1 MTFPKNL
8 LTRVLLVR
16 LTVLTFLLALIA
28 GSPAAF
34 ARQAQQN
41 SGSARIQV
49 LSVTG
54 STKYQSDQ
62 IVPVTGLHVGQVVTR
77 QDIQNGANAL
87 AELGPFSN
95 VRFDFFTGVLGVQV
109 KYQVTDAPTVPA
121 FFDDFP
127 WFTDAQL
134 IAFIKTSVP
143 LFDGTTPKS
152 GKILDQI
159 SNALQEDLQTR
170 TITANVSHELATLP
184 WNDRQVMV
192 FKAAGYSMPVIQSL
206 QFNDA
211 LANSSREI
219 ADRIGDLVGKPY
231 SRMAVATFEFEQV
244 RPVYL
249 NHACLKVAFADPVAE
264 MSGNK
269 VVVRAP
275 IAPGPQFTWNG
286 LTWEGNQALPG
297 MQLNT
302 IVNLVP
308 GTSANG
314 MQIQGAWEKVRAAFE
329 DLGYLDVTVD
339 AVPHFNDATKQVSY
353 DVKITQGPQYHMGK
367 LVLSGVSMEGERR
380 LREAWKIPPGAIFDD
395 STYQEFLN
403 TGVKQAFAGL
413 PFHYQTIQRYLD
425 KHPDQGQI
433 NVMLNFE

>member
-1 MTFPKNL
+1 
-8 LTRVLLVR
+8 
-16 LTVLTFLLALIA
+16 
-28 GSPAAF
+28 
-34 ARQAQQN
+34 
-41 SGSARIQV
+41 
-49 LSVTG
+49 
-54 STKYQSDQ
+54 DQ

-264 MSGNK
+264 
-269 VVVRAP
+269 
-275 IAPGPQFTWNG
+275 
-286 LTWEGNQALPG
+286 
-297 MQLNT
+297 
-302 IVNLVP
+302 
-308 GTSANG
+308 
-314 MQIQGAWEKVRAAFE
+314 
-329 DLGYLDVTVD
+329 
-339 AVPHFNDATKQVSY
+339 
-353 DVKITQGPQYHMGK
+353 
-367 LVLSGVSMEGERR
+367 
-380 LREAWKIPPGAIFDD
+380 
-395 STYQEFLN
+395 
-403 TGVKQAFAGL
+403 
-413 PFHYQTIQRYLD
+413 
-425 KHPDQGQI
+425 
-433 NVMLNFE
+433 